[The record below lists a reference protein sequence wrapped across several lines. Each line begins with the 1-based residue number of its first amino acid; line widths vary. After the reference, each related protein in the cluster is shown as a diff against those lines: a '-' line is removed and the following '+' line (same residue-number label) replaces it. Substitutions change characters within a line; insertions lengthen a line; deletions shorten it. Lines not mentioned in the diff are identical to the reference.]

1 MQAAFDLVALLFGLA
16 ALFGYINHR
25 ILRLPHTIGLV
36 LIALVVSF
44 AMLAI
49 DAAAPGLG
57 LGARVRAVLERIDFA
72 AALMN
77 GLLSLLL
84 FAGALH
90 VDLAALAERRW
101 AIGLLATAG
110 VLISTALIGV
120 GLWLVAGALGLALPF
135 AYCLVFG
142 ALISPTD
149 PVAVLGILKRVRV
162 PPSLEAKIAGES
174 LFNDGVGVVVF
185 MILVALATGAGAGEA
200 SAGAAV
206 GLFLLEALGG
216 ALFGLVAG
224 SVAFVAMRSLDEHN
238 IEVTITLALATV
250 TYSLA
255 HWLGV
260 SGPIAVVVAGLLIG
274 NHGTRLAMSATTRE
288 HVHTF
293 WSLID
298 ELLNSLLFILI
309 GFEVVAVSVSPRL
322 MAAMAIAVPLVLAAR
337 LISVALPIG
346 VLGRRRSFTP
356 GAIPAL
362 AWGGLRGGISV
373 ALALS
378 LPPSPEREIILAICY
393 GVVIFSIVVQGLTLE
408 GLVRRVVRAGETQGA
423 GGGRARPGKKT
434 APP

>member
-1 MQAAFDLVALLFGLA
+1 MDAAFDLVALLLGLA
-16 ALFGYINHR
+16 ALFGYVNHR
-25 ILRLPHTIGLV
+25 FLRLPHTIGLV
-36 LIALVVSF
+36 LIALAVSL

-49 DAAAPGLG
+49 DALAPAWR
-57 LGARVRAVLERIDFA
+57 LGAQARALLDEIDFA

-90 VDLAALAERRW
+90 VDLSALMERRF
-101 AIGLLATAG
+101 AIGALATAG
-110 VLISTALIGV
+110 VLISTGLVGG

-174 LFNDGVGVVVF
+174 LFNDGVGVVLF
-185 MILVALATGAGAGEA
+185 TILVAFATGAGEAGP
-200 SAGAAV
+200 GAAV

-216 ALFGLVAG
+216 AALGLAAG
-224 SVAFVAMRSLDEHN
+224 GLAFFAMRSMDEHN

-288 HVHTF
+288 HVHSF
-293 WSLID
+293 WSLVD

-309 GFEVVAVSVSPRL
+309 GFEVVAVRS
-322 MAAMAIAVPLVLAAR
+322 AAPLIAASALAIPLVLAAR
-337 LISVALPIG
+337 LVSVAVPIWI
-346 VLGRRRSFTP
+346 LGRRRSFTP
-356 GAIPAL
+356 GAIPVL
-362 AWGGLRGGISV
+362 TWGGLRGGISV

-378 LPPSPEREIILAICY
+378 LPPSPEREIIVTICY

-408 GLVRRVVRAGETQGA
+408 RLVRRVARIGA
-423 GGGRARPGKKT
+423 GQDAAGGSEPT
-434 APP
+434 PP

>member
-1 MQAAFDLVALLFGLA
+1 MQAAFDLIALLFGLA
-16 ALFGYINHR
+16 ALFGYVNHR
-25 ILRLPHTIGLV
+25 FLRLPHTIGLV

-49 DAAAPGLG
+49 DALAPGLG
-57 LGARVRAVLERIDFA
+57 LGARVRAALERIDFA
-72 AALMN
+72 AALMD
-77 GLLSLLL
+77 GFLSLLL

-90 VDLAALAERRW
+90 VDLATLARRRW

-110 VLISTALIGV
+110 VLISTALV
-120 GLWLVAGALGLALPF
+120 GGGLYLAAGALGVALPF

-185 MILVALATGAGAGEA
+185 TILVALATGGGGAGL
-200 SAGAAV
+200 SGADAAAAA

-216 ALFGLVAG
+216 ALFGLATG
-224 SVAFVAMRSLDEHN
+224 WLAFAAMRSLDEHN

-250 TYSLA
+250 TYALA

-274 NHGTRLAMSATTRE
+274 NHGTRLAMSETTRE
-288 HVHTF
+288 HVQTF

-309 GFEVVAVSVSPRL
+309 GFEVVAISVSPRL
-322 MAAMAIAVPLVLAAR
+322 VAATAIAVPLVLAAR
-337 LISVALPIG
+337 TVSVAVPIG
-346 VLGRRRSFTP
+346 LLGRRRSFTP
-356 GAIPAL
+356 GAVPAL
-362 AWGGLRGGISV
+362 VWGGLRGGISV

-378 LPPSPEREIILAICY
+378 LPPSPEREIILTICY

-408 GLVRRVVRAGETQGA
+408 GLVRRVVRAGGA
-423 GGGRARPGKKT
+423 
-434 APP
+434 